1 MPVIILRGCI
11 RRHLV
16 FPVGVECKLNACML
30 NRLLLQG
37 YHWLVCYYLP
47 PALGL
52 DDVRDDATN
61 TLAPNREFLHS
72 SSFTSAVVLKKIE
85 NENFC
90 GYKF

>member
-1 MPVIILRGCI
+1 M
-11 RRHLV
+11 
-16 FPVGVECKLNACML
+16 
-30 NRLLLQG
+30 
-37 YHWLVCYYLP
+37 
-47 PALGL
+47 
-52 DDVRDDATN
+52 RDDATN